1 MSTNQEN
8 PGSFRDRV
16 AIVTGGTRGIGAA
29 VSRALLA
36 ESARVLAVYG
46 GNVAAAEAFRAA
58 LPEEQRGRC
67 KTAACDVSDAAA
79 VEALFQEFDR
89 EHSALDILVNC
100 AGVRMDGVTAM
111 LPEESWHRVLS
122 VNLDGAFHLAKQAI
136 LRMLP
141 QRWGRVVFLTSPMGK
156 LGWQGQAN
164 YAASKAGLVGLCR
177 SLAKET
183 AARGI
188 TCNCVSPGFIDTDF
202 IGNLSEEQKKEY
214 TRMVPCRRFGR
225 PEEVACG
232 VLYLL
237 GPQAGYVTGTVLEI
251 AGGL

>member
-8 PGSFRDRV
+8 SGAFRDRV

-36 ESARVLAVYG
+36 EGARVLAVYG
-46 GNVAAAEAFRAA
+46 GNVAAAEAFRSA

-67 KTAACDVSDAAA
+67 KIAACDVSDAAA
-79 VEALFQEFDR
+79 VEALFQEFDQ

>member
-8 PGSFRDRV
+8 PGAFRDRV

-36 ESARVLAVYG
+36 EGARVLAVYG
-46 GNVAAAEAFRAA
+46 GNAAAAEVFRAA

-111 LPEESWHRVLS
+111 LPEEFWHRVLS